1 MNKETP
7 FILNKII
14 FFAEMYWNDNAA
26 LVLSSDLIYVKEY
39 KDRTDKERLK
49 IFTIH
54 MYT

>member
-14 FFAEMYWNDNAA
+14 FFAEMHWNGNAA
-26 LVLSSDLIYVKEY
+26 LVLSSDLIDVKDY
-39 KDRTDKERLK
+39 KDRTDKERLE

-54 MYT
+54 IYT